1 MANGLTR
8 PLNIEARAPKRKN
21 IIEDIFGTP
30 AERIQQRQLEAA
42 QELQQERRVQKQK
55 ESDYRLFMQ
64 FERNFE
70 NLSDK
75 RKLADQ
81 MGLTELVAGMDGKYN
96 FETIQSEEQILQ
108 DMSKAESVQE
118 LVQDYNKIRTDSYYS
133 DKAKTVAESRMKDL
147 PSVITKRE
155 TDDYNQ
161 DKVLYSTNLRE
172 IAQLKQIESNFK
184 SNFEGLNEQQ
194 LRQLTTTNLGI
205 EDFPQP
211 SYQGGVTINLEMQRN
226 LRM

>member
-8 PLNIEARAPKRKN
+8 DININVRAPKKTN

-30 AERIQQRQLEAA
+30 AERIQQKQLEAA

-64 FERNFE
+64 FERNFD

-96 FETIQSEEQILQ
+96 FETIQSEEQIGRA
-108 DMSKAESVQE
+108 SC
-118 LVQDYNKIRTDSYYS
+118 
-133 DKAKTVAESRMKDL
+133 
-147 PSVITKRE
+147 RE
-155 TDDYNQ
+155 R
-161 DKVLYSTNLRE
+161 V
-172 IAQLKQIESNFK
+172 
-184 SNFEGLNEQQ
+184 
-194 LRQLTTTNLGI
+194 
-205 EDFPQP
+205 
-211 SYQGGVTINLEMQRN
+211 
-226 LRM
+226 

>member
-64 FERNFE
+64 FERNFD

-81 MGLTELVAGMDGKYN
+81 MGLTELVACMDCKYN
-96 FETIQSEEQILQ
+96 FETIQSDEQILQ
-108 DMSKAESVQE
+108 DISKA
-118 LVQDYNKIRTDSYYS
+118 
-133 DKAKTVAESRMKDL
+133 
-147 PSVITKRE
+147 
-155 TDDYNQ
+155 
-161 DKVLYSTNLRE
+161 
-172 IAQLKQIESNFK
+172 
-184 SNFEGLNEQQ
+184 
-194 LRQLTTTNLGI
+194 
-205 EDFPQP
+205 
-211 SYQGGVTINLEMQRN
+211 
-226 LRM
+226 